1 MMDDLELEP
10 EKLVVFTSGLGWMSL
25 RMRGQTV
32 GELSF
37 GHPSAAA
44 AIRAIAH
51 GQVANAPVR
60 DVVVGWAERAPTR
73 RVGQRVPPKGM
84 SDWQN
89 EVVQRLQRYAEGV
102 PVDFCDLSV
111 DSGNV
116 TGFQARV
123 LKACREIPYG
133 KTITYG
139 ELAARARSPGA
150 GRAVGSCMSGNRVPL
165 IIPCHRVVRSGGQI
179 GLYSAPGGSAMKRRL
194 LKMEIKFSAYLD
206 KCRSLRLDY

>member
-10 EKLVVFTSGLGWMSL
+10 EKVLVFKSGLGWMSL
-25 RMRGQTV
+25 RMRGQTI

-44 AIRAIAH
+44 AIRAIAQ
-51 GQVANAPVR
+51 GQVADTPVR
-60 DVVVGWAERAPTR
+60 DVIVGWAERT
-73 RVGQRVPPKGM
+73 PKGVT
-84 SDWQN
+84 DRQN

-111 DSGNV
+111 DSGAV

-123 LKACREIPYG
+123 VKACREIPYG
-133 KTITYG
+133 ETITYG

-165 IIPCHRVVRSGGQI
+165 IIPCHRVVRSGGQL
-179 GLYSAPGGSAMKRRL
+179 GLYSAAGGSAMKRRL
-194 LKMEIKFSAYLD
+194 LKMETKFSAYLD
-206 KCRSLRLDY
+206 RCPSPRLDY